1 MRRNRGFVGVS
12 SCVHFL
18 FSSPPFFFE
27 RFEVTVVFL
36 PPSTSTVLPSFS
48 LLPFLPNSFSFRDYS
63 TRTPPAGVSNKREKN
78 ASHKTQFR
86 NFRHAPD
93 NRTERNGLLVQA
105 KTDVIAQSIIFFRS
119 FAFSDYFINLLS
131 RDRRPSVISFHS
143 PRCDRNCKTCAR
155 SGYHAFQERHLHLHR
170 RIYITTYGSSGHVS
184 VHIYTLHSSRFTRRR
199 AAGPCIIQ
207 YFSIKT

>member
-18 FSSPPFFFE
+18 FSSFSLSFE
-27 RFEVTVVFL
+27 RFEVTVLFSSSL
-36 PPSTSTVLPSFS
+36 DLDGPAFS
-48 LLPFLPNSFSFRDYS
+48 LLPFHFFSGLFYTHTTGGCFKQAR
-63 TRTPPAGVSNKREKN
+63 KN

-143 PRCDRNCKTCAR
+143 PRCDRNCRTCAR

-199 AAGPCIIQ
+199 VAGPCIIQ